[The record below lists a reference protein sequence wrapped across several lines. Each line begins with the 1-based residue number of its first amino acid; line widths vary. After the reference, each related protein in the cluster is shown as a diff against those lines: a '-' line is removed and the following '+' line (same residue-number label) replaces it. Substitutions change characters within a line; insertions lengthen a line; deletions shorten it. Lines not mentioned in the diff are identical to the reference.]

1 MMIIGIRKKRNVDD
15 SNRYDGVLDGLTVQN
30 ADSGIVY
37 KAILTNKYM
46 AGHNHRPKYSTE
58 LLKKMDSPR
67 THLIRVWMNLKENFC
82 THCVRYCRN
91 KSQEPHGGYYFA
103 CPM

>member
-46 AGHNHRPKYSTE
+46 AGPRPKYSTE
-58 LLKKMDSPR
+58 L
-67 THLIRVWMNLKENFC
+67 
-82 THCVRYCRN
+82 
-91 KSQEPHGGYYFA
+91 
-103 CPM
+103 

>member
-37 KAILTNKYM
+37 KAILANKYM

-58 LLKKMDSPR
+58 L
-67 THLIRVWMNLKENFC
+67 
-82 THCVRYCRN
+82 
-91 KSQEPHGGYYFA
+91 
-103 CPM
+103 